1 MRRVKSRGHGPWLID
16 MAKYGD
22 HPPLPQRLE
31 ALLMEDVHTVFIKA
45 DCPPRVK
52 RGTIGQLKLVEVE
65 GADDGQWD
73 TLRMESLQEELVGM
87 IDEHRHRSDCFLE
100 IDRKGCQVLQLGDL
114 RISCAWPPFADAREI
129 TIVRPVAKLSLG
141 EYELDQRLIDRLAD
155 HHRGVFICGRP
166 GSGKTTLAQAIAEY
180 LDTEIG
186 AMVKTME
193 APRDLQLAD
202 RITQYAPLEGD
213 LEKTAEIIFLV
224 RPDFVIFD
232 EVRRARDFEIFADVR
247 LAGVGL
253 LGVTHANSALEAI
266 QRLIGK
272 VELGLVSQVLDTII
286 HVEAG
291 KIEQVMELRMTVKP
305 PTGMQEE
312 LARPVIE
319 VVEFPSG
326 KITHEMFAFGSEI
339 AVVPVEGRET
349 GGALSPLKTLA
360 RDQLVQIIRQWVG
373 VECQVQFK
381 GESSATIYAPQN
393 MIPTLIGKGGENV
406 RQLQDELGGMHL
418 NIESFDE
425 MPESLGASSNP
436 NWRETSDRRSR
447 DGKAWEQNGRGNNP
461 RKSKGKKN
469 RR

>member
-1 MRRVKSRGHGPWLID
+1 
-16 MAKYGD
+16 
-22 HPPLPQRLE
+22 
-31 ALLMEDVHTVFIKA
+31 MEDVHTVFLKA

-52 RGTIGQLKLVEVE
+52 RGAIGSLRLVEVE
-65 GADDGQWD
+65 ESTTTWD
-73 TLRMESLQEELVGM
+73 TLQLEQAEEDLVA
-87 IDEHRHRSDCFLE
+87 IVEENRHRSDCFLE
-100 IDRKGCQVLQLGDL
+100 IDRKGCRVLQLGDL
-114 RISCAWPPFADAREI
+114 RITSAWPPFSDAREI

-141 EYELDQRLIDRLAD
+141 DYDLDERLIERLRN

-180 LDTEIG
+180 LDTEVG
-186 AMVKTME
+186 ALVKTME

-272 VELGLVSQVLDTII
+272 VELGLVSQVLDTIL
-286 HVEAG
+286 HVESG
-291 KIEQVMELRMTVKP
+291 KIQQVLELRMTVKP

-326 KITHEMFAFGSEI
+326 KLTHEMFAFGSEI
-339 AVVPVEGRET
+339 AVVPLEGRKSND
-349 GGALSPLKTLA
+349 LSPIKAMAKERIVET
-360 RDQLVQIIRQWVG
+360 VRQWVG
-373 VECQVQFK
+373 VDCQVRFSSD
-381 GESSATIYAPQN
+381 SSAVIYAPAN
-393 MIPTLIGKGGENV
+393 MISTLVGRGGENV
-406 RQLQDELGGMHL
+406 KQLQNELGGMRL
-418 NIESFDE
+418 SIESFKD
-425 MPESLGASSNP
+425 MPEGMEQP
-436 NWRETSDRRSR
+436 NGFWQDKRRK
-447 DGKAWEQNGRGNNP
+447 GNAWENP
-461 RKSKGKKN
+461 RRKGKSA
-469 RR
+469 RRQQRKK

>member
-1 MRRVKSRGHGPWLID
+1 

-22 HPPLPQRLE
+22 HPTLPTRLE
-31 ALLMEDVHTVFIKA
+31 DLLMDDVHTVFIKA

-52 RGTIGQLKLVEVE
+52 RGSIGQLKLVEIE
-65 GADDGQWD
+65 DADDGNWD
-73 TLRMESLQEELVGM
+73 TLRMESLQEELVDLVEQNRG
-87 IDEHRHRSDCFLE
+87 RSDCFLE
-100 IDRKGCQVLQLGDL
+100 IDRKGCQVIQLGDL

-129 TIVRPVAKLSLG
+129 TIVRPVAKLSLD

-180 LDTEIG
+180 LDTDVG

-291 KIEQVMELRMTVKP
+291 QIEQVMELRMTVKP

-339 AVVPVEGRET
+339 AVVPVEGRKV
-349 GGALSPLKTLA
+349 GALSPMKTLA
-360 RDQLVQIIRQWVG
+360 RDQLVHIIQQWVG
-373 VECQVQFK
+373 VQCQVQFK

-393 MIPTLIGKGGENV
+393 MISTLIGKGGENV
-406 RQLQDELGGMHL
+406 RQLQDELGGMQL

-425 MPESLGASSNP
+425 MPESMGAPSNP
-436 NWRETSDRRSR
+436 HWRDVSDRRSR
-447 DGKAWEQNGRGNNP
+447 GGRAWEHNARGTKP
-461 RKSKGKKN
+461 RKNKGKNN
-469 RR
+469 RK

>member
-1 MRRVKSRGHGPWLID
+1 

-22 HPPLPQRLE
+22 HPALPQRLE
-31 ALLMEDVHTVFIKA
+31 DLLMEDVHTVFIKA

-52 RGTIGQLKLVEVE
+52 RGSIGQLRLVDVE
-65 GADDGQWD
+65 GADDGKWD
-73 TLRMESLQEELVGM
+73 TLRMESLQEELVGL

-100 IDRKGCQVLQLGDL
+100 IDRKGCQVIQLGDL

-141 EYELDQRLIDRLAD
+141 DYELDQRLIDRLAD

-180 LDTEIG
+180 LDTDVG

-291 KIEQVMELRMTVKP
+291 QIEQVMELRMTVKP

-339 AVVPVEGRET
+339 AVVPVEGRKQ
-349 GGALSPLKTLA
+349 GALSPMKTLA
-360 RDQLVQIIRQWVG
+360 RDQLVHIIQQWVG
-373 VECQVQFK
+373 VQCQVQFK

-393 MIPTLIGKGGENV
+393 MISTLIGKGGENV
-406 RQLQDELGGMHL
+406 RQLQDELGGMQL

-425 MPESLGASSNP
+425 MPESMGAPSTP
-436 NWRETSDRRSR
+436 HWRDVSDRRSR
-447 DGKAWEQNGRGNNP
+447 GGRAWEHNARGTKP
-461 RKSKGKKN
+461 RKNKGKNN
-469 RR
+469 RK

>member
-1 MRRVKSRGHGPWLID
+1 
-16 MAKYGD
+16 MATFSS
-22 HPPLPQRLE
+22 HPDLPEILE
-31 ALLMEDVHTVFIKA
+31 NLLEDDVHTLFLKA
-45 DCPPRVK
+45 DCPPRTK
-52 RGTIGQLKLVEVE
+52 AGGIGDLRLADVE
-65 GADDGQWD
+65 GADDGGWD
-73 TLRMESLQEELVGM
+73 TLRLESLQEEILNLVEENR
-87 IDEHRHRSDCFLE
+87 DRSDCFLE
-100 IDRKGCQVLQLGDL
+100 IDRKGCQVIQLGDL

-129 TIVRPVAKLSLG
+129 TIVRPVAKLSLDD
-141 EYELDQRLIDRLAD
+141 YEIDPKLISRLSD

-180 LDTEIG
+180 LDEGVG

-193 APRDLQLAD
+193 APRDLQLAN

-272 VELGLVSQVLDTII
+272 VELGLVSQVLDTIL

-291 KIEQVMELRMTVKP
+291 QIQQVLELRMTVKP
-305 PTGMQEE
+305 PSGMQEE

-339 AVVPVEGRET
+339 AVVPVDGINSST
-349 GGALSPLKTLA
+349 GISPIAALA
-360 RDQLVQIIRQWVG
+360 RDQLVRKIRDWVG
-373 VECQVQFK
+373 VQCGVK
-381 GESSATIYAPQN
+381 ITGSNSAEIYAPKG
-393 MIPTLIGKGGENV
+393 MVATLIGKGGENIKD
-406 RQLQDELGGMHL
+406 LQEELGGMKL
-418 NIESFDE
+418 SVQSFAE
-425 MPESLGASSNP
+425 MPPDVHVPVEDHYETLERRARES
-436 NWRETSDRRSR
+436 R
-447 DGKAWEQNGRGNNP
+447 AWEYSKKG
-461 RKSKGKKN
+461 RKSKK
-469 RR
+469 RRR

>member
-1 MRRVKSRGHGPWLID
+1 
-16 MAKYGD
+16 MATFSS
-22 HPPLPQRLE
+22 HPEIPVIIE
-31 ALLMEDVHTVFIKA
+31 ALLEEDVHTLFLKA
-45 DCPPRVK
+45 DCPPRTK
-52 RGTIGQLKLVEVE
+52 AGGIGELRLAEVE
-65 GADDGQWD
+65 GADDGGWD
-73 TLRMESLQEELVGM
+73 TIRLESLQEELIDL
-87 IDEHRHRSDCFLE
+87 IDENRDRSDCFLE
-100 IDRKGCQVLQLGDL
+100 IDRKGCQVIQLGDL

-129 TIVRPVAKLSLG
+129 TIVRPVAKLSIGDYDIDPQLIS
-141 EYELDQRLIDRLAD
+141 RLSD

-180 LDTEIG
+180 LDEEVG

-193 APRDLQLAD
+193 APRDLQLAN

-272 VELGLVSQVLDTII
+272 VELGLVSQVLDTIL

-291 KIEQVMELRMTVKP
+291 QIQQVLELRMTVKP
-305 PTGMQEE
+305 PSGMQEE

-339 AVVPVEGRET
+339 AVVPVDSSTSGNSI
-349 GGALSPLKTLA
+349 SPISALA
-360 RDQLVQIIRQWVG
+360 RDQLVHKIRQWVG
-373 VECQVQFK
+373 VQCGVK
-381 GESSATIYAPQN
+381 ITGSNSAEIYAPRG
-393 MIPTLIGKGGENV
+393 MVATLIGKGGENI
-406 RQLQDELGGMHL
+406 RSLQDELGGL
-418 NIESFDE
+418 KLSVSTFAE
-425 MPESLGASSNP
+425 MPDDVQVMSEEP
-436 NWRETSDRRSR
+436 FEVQDRRSR
-447 DGKAWEQNGRGNNP
+447 Q
-461 RKSKGKKN
+461 SKGWENSKKGGRQSKG
-469 RR
+469 RRR

>member
-1 MRRVKSRGHGPWLID
+1 

-31 ALLMEDVHTVFIKA
+31 ELLMEDVHTVFIKA

-52 RGTIGQLKLVEVE
+52 RGSIGQLRLVDVE
-65 GADDGQWD
+65 EADDGQWD
-73 TLRMESLQEELVGM
+73 TLRMESLQEELIGLV
-87 IDEHRHRSDCFLE
+87 DEHRHRSDCFLE
-100 IDRKGCQVLQLGDL
+100 IDRKGCQVIQLGDL

-141 EYELDQRLIDRLAD
+141 DYELDQRLVDRLAD

-180 LDTEIG
+180 LDTDVG

-291 KIEQVMELRMTVKP
+291 RIEQVMELRMTVKP

-339 AVVPVEGRET
+339 AVVPVEGRT
-349 GGALSPLKTLA
+349 QGALSPMKTLA
-360 RDQLVQIIRQWVG
+360 RDQLVHIIQQWVG
-373 VECQVQFK
+373 VQCQVQFK
-381 GESSATIYAPQN
+381 GEGSATIYAPQN
-393 MIPTLIGKGGENV
+393 MISTLIGKGGENV
-406 RQLQDELGGMHL
+406 RQLQDELGGMQL

-425 MPESLGASSNP
+425 MPESLGAPANP
-436 NWRETSDRRSR
+436 HWRDVSDRRSKGSR
-447 DGKAWEQNGRGNNP
+447 AWEHNARGTKP
-461 RKSKGKKN
+461 RKNKGKKN

>member
-1 MRRVKSRGHGPWLID
+1 

-31 ALLMEDVHTVFIKA
+31 ELLMEDVHTVFIKA

-52 RGTIGQLKLVEVE
+52 RGSIGQLRLVDVE
-65 GADDGQWD
+65 EADDGQWD
-73 TLRMESLQEELVGM
+73 TLRMESLQEELVGLV
-87 IDEHRHRSDCFLE
+87 DEHRHRSDCFLE
-100 IDRKGCQVLQLGDL
+100 IDRKGCQVIQLGDL

-141 EYELDQRLIDRLAD
+141 DYELDQRLIDRLAD

-180 LDTEIG
+180 LDTDVG

-291 KIEQVMELRMTVKP
+291 RIEQVMELRMTVKP

-339 AVVPVEGRET
+339 AVVPVEGRT
-349 GGALSPLKTLA
+349 QGALSPMKTLA
-360 RDQLVQIIRQWVG
+360 RDQLVHIIQQWVG
-373 VECQVQFK
+373 VQCQVQFK
-381 GESSATIYAPQN
+381 GEGSATIYAPQN
-393 MIPTLIGKGGENV
+393 MISTLIGKGGENV
-406 RQLQDELGGMHL
+406 RQLQDELGGMQL

-425 MPESLGASSNP
+425 MPESLGAPANP
-436 NWRETSDRRSR
+436 HWRDVSDRRSKGSR
-447 DGKAWEQNGRGNNP
+447 AWEHNARGTKP
-461 RKSKGKKN
+461 RKNKGKKN

>member
-1 MRRVKSRGHGPWLID
+1 
-16 MAKYGD
+16 MATFSS
-22 HPPLPQRLE
+22 HPDLPEILE
-31 ALLMEDVHTVFIKA
+31 NLLEDDVHTLFLKA
-45 DCPPRVK
+45 DCPPRTK
-52 RGTIGQLKLVEVE
+52 AGGIGDLRLADVE
-65 GADDGQWD
+65 GADDGGWD
-73 TLRMESLQEELVGM
+73 TLRLESLQEEILNLVEENR
-87 IDEHRHRSDCFLE
+87 DRSDCFLE
-100 IDRKGCQVLQLGDL
+100 IDRKGCHVIQLGDL

-129 TIVRPVAKLSLG
+129 TIVRPVAKLSLDD
-141 EYELDQRLIDRLAD
+141 YEIDPKLISRLSD

-180 LDTEIG
+180 LDEGVG

-193 APRDLQLAD
+193 APRDLQLAN

-272 VELGLVSQVLDTII
+272 VELGLVSQVLDTIL

-291 KIEQVMELRMTVKP
+291 QIQQVLELRMTVKP
-305 PTGMQEE
+305 PSGMQEE

-339 AVVPVEGRET
+339 AVVPVDGINSST
-349 GGALSPLKTLA
+349 GISPVAALA
-360 RDQLVQIIRQWVG
+360 RDQLVRKIRDWVG
-373 VECQVQFK
+373 VQCGVK
-381 GESSATIYAPQN
+381 ITGSNSAEIYAPKG
-393 MIPTLIGKGGENV
+393 MVATLIGKGGENIKD
-406 RQLQDELGGMHL
+406 LQEELGGMKL
-418 NIESFDE
+418 SVQSFAE
-425 MPESLGASSNP
+425 MPPDVHVPVEDHYETLERRARES
-436 NWRETSDRRSR
+436 R
-447 DGKAWEQNGRGNNP
+447 AWEYSKKG
-461 RKSKGKKN
+461 RKSKK
-469 RR
+469 RRR

>member
-1 MRRVKSRGHGPWLID
+1 
-16 MAKYGD
+16 MAKHGEHPELPD
-22 HPPLPQRLE
+22 HLE
-31 ALLMEDVHTVFIKA
+31 NLLDTDVHTIFLKA

-52 RGTIGQLKLVEVE
+52 RGTIGQLELVEIE
-65 GADDGQWD
+65 TEDDWD
-73 TLRMESLQEELVGM
+73 NLRIESLQEELGSIVEM
-87 IDEHRHRSDCFLE
+87 NQHRSDCFLE
-100 IDRKGCQVLQLGDL
+100 IDRKGCRVLQLGDL
-114 RISCAWPPFADAREI
+114 RITCASPPFSDAREI
-129 TIVRPVAKLSLG
+129 TLVRPVAKLSLS
-141 EYELDQRLIDRLAD
+141 EYNLDSKIIERLSD

-180 LDTEIG
+180 LDEDIG
-186 AMVKTME
+186 AIVKTME

-272 VELGLVSQVLDTII
+272 VELGLVSQVLDTVL

-291 KIEQVMELRMTVKP
+291 RIEQVLELRMTVKP
-305 PTGMQEE
+305 PSGMQEE

-326 KITHEMFAFGSEI
+326 NVTHEMFAFGSEL
-339 AVVPVEGRET
+339 AVVPVTERNQQR
-349 GGALSPLKTLA
+349 PVQQLA
-360 RDQLVQIIRQWVG
+360 QKQLVHTIRQWAG
-373 VECQVQFK
+373 VNVRVRFT
-381 GESSATIYAPQN
+381 SDASATVYAPKD
-393 MIPTLIGKGGENV
+393 MISTLVGRGGDNV
-406 RQLQDELGGMHL
+406 RALQDQLGGL
-418 NIESFDE
+418 RLSIESLDE
-425 MPESLGASSNP
+425 MPDSGDVSKDED
-436 NWRETSDRRSR
+436 WDDDQDRRAYQSKAYEQHGRSKKSR
-447 DGKAWEQNGRGNNP
+447 KGR
-461 RKSKGKKN
+461 

>member
-1 MRRVKSRGHGPWLID
+1 
-16 MAKYGD
+16 MAKHGD
-22 HPPLPQRLE
+22 HPDLPSLIE
-31 ALLMEDVHTVFIKA
+31 DLLMDDVHTVFLKA

-52 RGTIGQLKLVEVE
+52 RGTIGELRLVEVE
-65 GADDGQWD
+65 EQNDGNWD
-73 TLRMESLQEELVGM
+73 TLRIESLQEELV
-87 IDEHRHRSDCFLE
+87 ELAESNNHRSDCFLE
-100 IDRKGCQVLQLGDL
+100 INRKGCQVVQLGDL
-114 RISCAWPPFADAREI
+114 RIACAWPPFADAREI
-129 TIVRPVAKLSLG
+129 TIVRPVAKLQISD
-141 EYELDQRLIDRLAD
+141 YQLDPRLIERLSN

-180 LDTEIG
+180 LDNDLG

-193 APRDLQLAD
+193 SPRDLQLAD

-272 VELGLVSQVLDTII
+272 VELGLVSQVLDTIL

-291 KIEQVMELRMTVKP
+291 AIQQVLELRMTVKA

-339 AVVPVEGRET
+339 AVVPVEGNSR
-349 GGALSPLKTLA
+349 GLSPMKSLA
-360 RDQLVQIIRQWVG
+360 KEALIQKIREWIG
-373 VECQVQFK
+373 VESQIK
-381 GESSATIYAPQN
+381 ILSDASANIYVPSN
-393 MIPTLIGKGGENV
+393 MISTLVGRGGENI
-406 RQLQDELGGMHL
+406 RQLQDDLGGIAL
-418 NIESFDE
+418 SVKSLDE
-425 MPESLGASSNP
+425 MPEGMDNSRNRYA
-436 NWRETSDRRSR
+436 RDKQDRRS
-447 DGKAWEQNGRGNNP
+447 KAGRACENPPRGSKGRGRN
-461 RKSKGKKN
+461 SKKG

>member
-1 MRRVKSRGHGPWLID
+1 
-16 MAKYGD
+16 MATHGD
-22 HPPLPQRLE
+22 HPPLPNDLE
-31 ALLMEDVHTVFIKA
+31 SFLMDDVHTVFLKA

-52 RGTIGQLKLVEVE
+52 QGTIGSLNLVEVTE
-65 GADDGQWD
+65 SNGDWD
-73 TLRMESLQEELVGM
+73 TLRLEQTEQDLMALVE
-87 IDEHRHRSDCFLE
+87 EHRHRSDCFLE
-100 IDRKGCQVLQLGDL
+100 IDRKGCRVIQLGDL
-114 RISCAWPPFADAREI
+114 RITSAWPPFADAREI

-141 EYELDQRLIDRLAD
+141 DYNLDERLVARLRN

-180 LDTEIG
+180 LDNDVG

-193 APRDLQLAD
+193 APRDLQLAN

-272 VELGLVSQVLDTII
+272 VELGLVSQVLDTIL
-286 HVEAG
+286 HVESG
-291 KIEQVMELRMTVKP
+291 KIQQVLELRMTVKP

-326 KITHEMFAFGSEI
+326 KLTHEMFAFGSEI
-339 AVVPVEGRET
+339 AVVPVGEAT
-349 GGALSPLKTLA
+349 SNTSPIQTMAKERIVQTV
-360 RDQLVQIIRQWVG
+360 RDWVG
-373 VECQVQFK
+373 VECQVRFS
-381 GESSATIYAPQN
+381 GNSSAVIYAPSN
-393 MIPTLIGKGGENV
+393 MISTLVGRGGENV
-406 RQLQDELGGMHL
+406 KQLQNELGGMRL
-418 NIESFDE
+418 TIESFDD
-425 MPESLGASSNP
+425 MPADLEQPNRFWYDERREGRGANP
-436 NWRETSDRRSR
+436 NRRK
-447 DGKAWEQNGRGNNP
+447 GKAARRAQ
-461 RKSKGKKN
+461 RK
-469 RR
+469 R

>member
-1 MRRVKSRGHGPWLID
+1 
-16 MAKYGD
+16 MATFSS
-22 HPPLPQRLE
+22 HPELPVILE
-31 ALLMEDVHTVFIKA
+31 DLLEDDVHTLFLKA
-45 DCPPRVK
+45 DCPPRTK
-52 RGTIGQLKLVEVE
+52 AGGIGNLRLADVE

-73 TLRMESLQEELVGM
+73 TIRLESLQEELLGL
-87 IDEHRHRSDCFLE
+87 IDENRDRSDCFLE
-100 IDRKGCQVLQLGDL
+100 IDRKGCQVIQLGDL

-129 TIVRPVAKLSLG
+129 TIVRPVAKLSIGDYDIDPQLIS
-141 EYELDQRLIDRLAD
+141 RLSD

-180 LDTEIG
+180 LDEDVG

-193 APRDLQLAD
+193 APRDLQLAN

-272 VELGLVSQVLDTII
+272 VELGLVSQVLDTIL

-291 KIEQVMELRMTVKP
+291 AIQQVLELRMTVKP
-305 PTGMQEE
+305 PSGMQEE

-326 KITHEMFAFGSEI
+326 RITHEMFAFGSEI
-339 AVVPVEGRET
+339 AVVPVDPST
-349 GGALSPLKTLA
+349 SGGGISPISALA
-360 RDQLVQIIRQWVG
+360 RDQLVHKIRQWVG
-373 VECQVQFK
+373 VQCGVK
-381 GESSATIYAPQN
+381 ITGSNSAEIYAPRG
-393 MIPTLIGKGGENV
+393 MVATLIGKGGENI
-406 RQLQDELGGMHL
+406 RSLQDELGGL
-418 NIESFDE
+418 KLSVSTFAE
-425 MPESLGASSNP
+425 MPDDVQVASEEP
-436 NWRETSDRRSR
+436 FEVQDRRARQSR
-447 DGKAWEQNGRGNNP
+447 GWENSNKGG
-461 RKSKGKKN
+461 RKSKG
-469 RR
+469 RRR

>member
-1 MRRVKSRGHGPWLID
+1 
-16 MAKYGD
+16 MATFSS
-22 HPPLPQRLE
+22 HPDLPEILE
-31 ALLMEDVHTVFIKA
+31 NLLDEDVHTLFLKA
-45 DCPPRVK
+45 DCPPRTK
-52 RGTIGQLKLVEVE
+52 AGGIGDLRLSEVE
-65 GADDGQWD
+65 GADDGGWD
-73 TLRMESLQEELVGM
+73 TIRLESLQEEILNLVNENR
-87 IDEHRHRSDCFLE
+87 DRSDCFLE
-100 IDRKGCQVLQLGDL
+100 IDRKGCQVIQLGDL

-141 EYELDQRLIDRLAD
+141 EYDLDPKLISRLSD

-180 LDTEIG
+180 LDVDVG

-193 APRDLQLAD
+193 APRDLQLAN

-272 VELGLVSQVLDTII
+272 VELGLVSQVLDTIL
-286 HVEAG
+286 HVESG
-291 KIEQVMELRMTVKP
+291 KIQQVLELKMTVKP
-305 PTGMQEE
+305 PSGMQEE

-326 KITHEMFAFGSEI
+326 KVTHEMFAFGSEI
-339 AVVPVEGRET
+339 AVVPVSGVNT
-349 GGALSPLKTLA
+349 ASGLTPIAALA
-360 RDQLVQIIRQWVG
+360 RDQLVKKIRDWVG
-373 VECQVQFK
+373 VQCAVK
-381 GESSATIYAPQN
+381 ITGTNSAEIYAPKG
-393 MIPTLIGKGGENV
+393 MVATLIGKGGENI
-406 RQLQDELGGMHL
+406 RDLQEELGGMKL
-418 NIESFDE
+418 SVSSFSE
-425 MPESLGASSNP
+425 MPNDVKFTPEERYETLERRAKESQ
-436 NWRETSDRRSR
+436 
-447 DGKAWEQNGRGNNP
+447 AWEYSKKG
-461 RKSKGKKN
+461 RKSRK
-469 RR
+469 RRR

>member
-1 MRRVKSRGHGPWLID
+1 
-16 MAKYGD
+16 MATFSS
-22 HPPLPQRLE
+22 HPDLPEILE
-31 ALLMEDVHTVFIKA
+31 NLLEDDVHTLFLKA
-45 DCPPRVK
+45 DCPPRTK
-52 RGTIGQLKLVEVE
+52 AGGIGNLRLADVE
-65 GADDGQWD
+65 GADDGGWD
-73 TLRMESLQEELVGM
+73 TLRLESIQEEILSLVE
-87 IDEHRHRSDCFLE
+87 DNRDRSDCFLE
-100 IDRKGCQVLQLGDL
+100 IDRKGCQVIQLGDL

-129 TIVRPVAKLSLG
+129 TIVRPVAKLSLSD
-141 EYELDQRLIDRLAD
+141 YEIDPKLISRLSD

-180 LDTEIG
+180 LDEDVG

-193 APRDLQLAD
+193 APRDLQLAN

-272 VELGLVSQVLDTII
+272 VELGLVSQVLDTIL
-286 HVEAG
+286 HVESG
-291 KIEQVMELRMTVKP
+291 QIQQVLELRMTVKP
-305 PTGMQEE
+305 PSGMQEE

-339 AVVPVEGRET
+339 AVVPVDGVSSSK
-349 GGALSPLKTLA
+349 GVSPVAALA
-360 RDQLVQIIRQWVG
+360 RDQLIKKIRDWVG
-373 VECQVQFK
+373 VSCGVKITGTNCAE
-381 GESSATIYAPQN
+381 IYAPKGVVS
-393 MIPTLIGKGGENV
+393 TLIGKGGENI
-406 RQLQDELGGMHL
+406 RDLQDELGGMKL
-418 NIESFDE
+418 SVSSFAE
-425 MPESLGASSNP
+425 MPDDVHVPVEDHYETLERRARES
-436 NWRETSDRRSR
+436 
-447 DGKAWEQNGRGNNP
+447 KAWEYSKRG
-461 RKSKGKKN
+461 RKSKKRK
-469 RR
+469 R

>member
-1 MRRVKSRGHGPWLID
+1 

-22 HPPLPQRLE
+22 HPALPQRLE
-31 ALLMEDVHTVFIKA
+31 DLLMEDVHTVFIKA

-52 RGTIGQLKLVEVE
+52 RGSIGQLRLVDVE
-65 GADDGQWD
+65 GADDGKWD
-73 TLRMESLQEELVGM
+73 TLRMESLQEELVGL

-100 IDRKGCQVLQLGDL
+100 IDRKGCQVIQLGDL

-141 EYELDQRLIDRLAD
+141 DYELDQRLIDRLAD

-180 LDTEIG
+180 LDTDVG

-291 KIEQVMELRMTVKP
+291 QIEQVMELRMTVKP

-339 AVVPVEGRET
+339 AVVPVEGRKQ
-349 GGALSPLKTLA
+349 GALSPMKTLA
-360 RDQLVQIIRQWVG
+360 RDQLVHIIQQWVG
-373 VECQVQFK
+373 VQCQVQFK

-393 MIPTLIGKGGENV
+393 MISTLIGKGGENV
-406 RQLQDELGGMHL
+406 RQLQDELGGMQL

-425 MPESLGASSNP
+425 MPESMGAPSNP
-436 NWRETSDRRSR
+436 HGRDVSDRRSR
-447 DGKAWEQNGRGNNP
+447 GGRAWEHNARGTKP
-461 RKSKGKKN
+461 RKNKGKNN
-469 RR
+469 RK

>member
-1 MRRVKSRGHGPWLID
+1 MD
-16 MAKYGD
+16 
-22 HPPLPQRLE
+22 
-31 ALLMEDVHTVFIKA
+31 DVHTVFLKA

-52 RGTIGQLKLVEVE
+52 RGDIGSLKLVEVE
-65 GADDGQWD
+65 ESTTTWD
-73 TLRMESLQEELVGM
+73 TLQLEQAEEDLVA
-87 IDEHRHRSDCFLE
+87 IVEEHRHRSDCFLE
-100 IDRKGCQVLQLGDL
+100 IDRKGCRVLQLGDL
-114 RISCAWPPFADAREI
+114 RITSAWPPFSDAREI
-129 TIVRPVAKLSLG
+129 TIVRPVAKLSIG
-141 EYELDQRLIDRLAD
+141 DYDLDERLIERLRN

-180 LDTEIG
+180 LDTDVG
-186 AMVKTME
+186 ALVKTME

-272 VELGLVSQVLDTII
+272 VELGLVSQVLDTIL
-286 HVEAG
+286 HVESG
-291 KIEQVMELRMTVKP
+291 QIQQVLELRMTVKP

-326 KITHEMFAFGSEI
+326 KLTHEMFAFGSEI
-339 AVVPVEGRET
+339 AVVPLEGRRSNDMSPIKTMAKERIVET
-349 GGALSPLKTLA
+349 
-360 RDQLVQIIRQWVG
+360 VRQWVG
-373 VECQVQFK
+373 VDCQVRFSSD
-381 GESSATIYAPQN
+381 SSAVIYAPAN
-393 MIPTLIGKGGENV
+393 MIATLVGRGGENV
-406 RQLQDELGGMHL
+406 KQLQNELGGMRL
-418 NIESFDE
+418 SIESFKD
-425 MPESLGASSNP
+425 MPEGMEQP
-436 NWRETSDRRSR
+436 NGFWQDKR
-447 DGKAWEQNGRGNNP
+447 GKGNAWENP
-461 RKSKGKKN
+461 RRKGKSA
-469 RR
+469 RRQQRKK

>member
-1 MRRVKSRGHGPWLID
+1 

-22 HPPLPQRLE
+22 HPALPQRLE
-31 ALLMEDVHTVFIKA
+31 DLLMEDVHTVFIKA

-52 RGTIGQLKLVEVE
+52 RGSIGQLRLVDVE
-65 GADDGQWD
+65 GADDGKWD
-73 TLRMESLQEELVGM
+73 TLRMESIQEELVGL

-100 IDRKGCQVLQLGDL
+100 IDRKGCQVIQLGDL

-141 EYELDQRLIDRLAD
+141 DYELDQRLIDRLAD

-180 LDTEIG
+180 LDTDVG

-291 KIEQVMELRMTVKP
+291 QIEQVMELRMTVKP

-339 AVVPVEGRET
+339 AVVPVEGRKQ
-349 GGALSPLKTLA
+349 GALSPMKTLA
-360 RDQLVQIIRQWVG
+360 RDQLVHIIQQWVG
-373 VECQVQFK
+373 VQCQVQFK

-393 MIPTLIGKGGENV
+393 MISTLIGKGGENV
-406 RQLQDELGGMHL
+406 RQLQDELGGMQL

-425 MPESLGASSNP
+425 MPESMGAPSNP
-436 NWRETSDRRSR
+436 HWRDVSDRRSR
-447 DGKAWEQNGRGNNP
+447 GGRAWEHNARGTKP
-461 RKSKGKKN
+461 RKNKGKNN
-469 RR
+469 RK

>member
-1 MRRVKSRGHGPWLID
+1 
-16 MAKYGD
+16 MATFSS
-22 HPPLPQRLE
+22 HPDLPEILE
-31 ALLMEDVHTVFIKA
+31 NLLEDDVHTLFLKA
-45 DCPPRVK
+45 DCPPRTK
-52 RGTIGQLKLVEVE
+52 AGGIGDLRLADVE
-65 GADDGQWD
+65 GADDGGWD
-73 TLRMESLQEELVGM
+73 TLRLESLQEEILNLVEENR
-87 IDEHRHRSDCFLE
+87 DRSDCFLE
-100 IDRKGCQVLQLGDL
+100 IDRKGCQVIQLGDL

-129 TIVRPVAKLSLG
+129 TIVRPVAKLSLDD
-141 EYELDQRLIDRLAD
+141 YEIDPKLISRLSD

-180 LDTEIG
+180 LDEGVG

-193 APRDLQLAD
+193 APRDLQLAN

-232 EVRRARDFEIFADVR
+232 EVRKARDFEIFADVR

-272 VELGLVSQVLDTII
+272 VELGLVSQVLDTIL

-291 KIEQVMELRMTVKP
+291 QIQQVLELRMTVKP
-305 PTGMQEE
+305 PSGMQEE

-339 AVVPVEGRET
+339 AVVPVDGINSST
-349 GGALSPLKTLA
+349 GISPVAALA
-360 RDQLVQIIRQWVG
+360 RDQLVRKIRDWVG
-373 VECQVQFK
+373 VQCGVK
-381 GESSATIYAPQN
+381 ITGSNSAEIYAPKG
-393 MIPTLIGKGGENV
+393 MVATLIGKGGENIKD
-406 RQLQDELGGMHL
+406 LQEELGGMKL
-418 NIESFDE
+418 SVQSFAE
-425 MPESLGASSNP
+425 MPPDVHVPVEDHYETLERRARES
-436 NWRETSDRRSR
+436 R
-447 DGKAWEQNGRGNNP
+447 AWEYSKKG
-461 RKSKGKKN
+461 RKSKK
-469 RR
+469 RRR

>member
-1 MRRVKSRGHGPWLID
+1 M
-16 MAKYGD
+16 
-22 HPPLPQRLE
+22 
-31 ALLMEDVHTVFIKA
+31 
-45 DCPPRVK
+45 
-52 RGTIGQLKLVEVE
+52 
-65 GADDGQWD
+65 
-73 TLRMESLQEELVGM
+73 
-87 IDEHRHRSDCFLE
+87 
-100 IDRKGCQVLQLGDL
+100 
-114 RISCAWPPFADAREI
+114 
-129 TIVRPVAKLSLG
+129 RPVAKLSLSD
-141 EYELDQRLIDRLAD
+141 YDLDERLIERLSN

-180 LDTEIG
+180 LDNDLGT
-186 AMVKTME
+186 MVKTME

-272 VELGLVSQVLDTII
+272 VELGLVSQVLDTIL

-291 KIEQVMELRMTVKP
+291 KIQQVLELRMTVKP
-305 PTGMQEE
+305 PSGMQEE

-339 AVVPVEGRET
+339 AVVPVDGQTGAISPIRALAKDSLVRTIREW
-349 GGALSPLKTLA
+349 
-360 RDQLVQIIRQWVG
+360 IG
-373 VECQVQFK
+373 VESQVVFT
-381 GESSATIYAPQN
+381 SNSNANVYVPANMVAT
-393 MIPTLIGKGGENV
+393 LVGKGGSNI
-406 RQLQDELGGMHL
+406 RQLQEELGG
-418 NIESFDE
+418 ISISVKTFDE
-425 MPESLGASSNP
+425 MPSELERPNP
-436 NWRETSDRRSR
+436 YWEDEQDRRSR
-447 DGKAWEQNGRGNNP
+447 SSRAWEHSGKSQRRKARKGR
-461 RKSKGKKN
+461 R
-469 RR
+469 

>member
-1 MRRVKSRGHGPWLID
+1 

-22 HPPLPQRLE
+22 HPAIPQRLE
-31 ALLMEDVHTVFIKA
+31 DLLMEDVHTVFIKA

-52 RGTIGQLKLVEVE
+52 RGSIGQLRLVDVE
-65 GADDGQWD
+65 DADDGKWD
-73 TLRMESLQEELVGM
+73 TLRMESLQEELVGLV
-87 IDEHRHRSDCFLE
+87 DEHRHRSDCFLE
-100 IDRKGCQVLQLGDL
+100 IDRKGCQVIQLGDL

-141 EYELDQRLIDRLAD
+141 DYELDQRLIDRLAD

-180 LDTEIG
+180 LDTDVG

-232 EVRRARDFEIFADVR
+232 ELRRARYFEIFADVR
-247 LAGVGL
+247 LACVGL

-291 KIEQVMELRMTVKP
+291 QIEQVMELRMTVKP

-339 AVVPVEGRET
+339 AVVPVEGRKQ
-349 GGALSPLKTLA
+349 GALSPMKTLA
-360 RDQLVQIIRQWVG
+360 RDQLVHIIQQWVG
-373 VECQVQFK
+373 VQCQVQFK

-393 MIPTLIGKGGENV
+393 MISTLIGKGGENV
-406 RQLQDELGGMHL
+406 RQLQDELGGMQL

-425 MPESLGASSNP
+425 MPESMGAPSNP
-436 NWRETSDRRSR
+436 HWRDVSDRRSR
-447 DGKAWEQNGRGNNP
+447 GGRAWEHNARGTKP
-461 RKSKGKKN
+461 RKNKGKKN
-469 RR
+469 RK

>member
-1 MRRVKSRGHGPWLID
+1 
-16 MAKYGD
+16 
-22 HPPLPQRLE
+22 
-31 ALLMEDVHTVFIKA
+31 MEDVHTVFIKA

-52 RGTIGQLKLVEVE
+52 RGSIGQLRLVDVE
-65 GADDGQWD
+65 GADDGKWD
-73 TLRMESLQEELVGM
+73 TLRMESLQEELVGLV
-87 IDEHRHRSDCFLE
+87 DEHRHRSDCFLE
-100 IDRKGCQVLQLGDL
+100 IDRKGCQVIQLGDL

-141 EYELDQRLIDRLAD
+141 DYELDQRLIDRLAD

-180 LDTEIG
+180 LDTDVG

-291 KIEQVMELRMTVKP
+291 QIEQVMELRMTVKP

-339 AVVPVEGRET
+339 AVVPVEGRKQ
-349 GGALSPLKTLA
+349 GALSPMKTLA
-360 RDQLVQIIRQWVG
+360 RDQLVHIIQQWVG
-373 VECQVQFK
+373 VQCQVQFK

-393 MIPTLIGKGGENV
+393 MISTLIGKGGENV
-406 RQLQDELGGMHL
+406 RQLQDELGGMQL

-425 MPESLGASSNP
+425 MPESMGAPSNP
-436 NWRETSDRRSR
+436 HWRDVSDRRSR
-447 DGKAWEQNGRGNNP
+447 GGRAWEHNARGTKP
-461 RKSKGKKN
+461 RKNKGKKN
-469 RR
+469 RK